1 MKFDLQEQSN
11 LECTVLHCSYG
22 CANGCVVATQLPL
35 SSTHSSVLFTILMY
49 ACDAMF
55 FYQTV
60 SQDSASFVE
69 YGVISGQLCRFPT

>member
-35 SSTHSSVLFTILMY
+35 SSTHSSVLFTILVY

-55 FYQTV
+55 FIRP
-60 SQDSASFVE
+60 FHR
-69 YGVISGQLCRFPT
+69 IRHHLLCTE